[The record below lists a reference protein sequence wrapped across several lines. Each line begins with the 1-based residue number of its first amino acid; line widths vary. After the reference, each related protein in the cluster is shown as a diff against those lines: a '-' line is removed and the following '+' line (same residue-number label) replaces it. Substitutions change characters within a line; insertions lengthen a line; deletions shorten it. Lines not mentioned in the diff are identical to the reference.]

1 MTVKIWREIRF
12 RGRSR
17 CQCAEVGMSQAQVKS
32 RTVNESW
39 EALMISDEAEK
50 QAGS

>member
-1 MTVKIWREIRF
+1 MPMC
-12 RGRSR
+12 RS
-17 CQCAEVGMSQAQVKS
+17 EHSQAQVKS